1 MSTKPDIQNARTS
14 RRSSRKS
21 PEADARGQSE
31 KNHEGGKNDGVSSAN
46 PRIFSGKGDGDATF
60 PLKRKK

>member
-1 MSTKPDIQNARTS
+1 MADRPNAEKVGKRAAA
-14 RRSSRKS
+14 K

-31 KNHEGGKNDGVSSAN
+31 KRHEGGKNDGISSAN
-46 PRIFSGKGDGDATF
+46 PRVFSGKDDGDATF